1 MQTDTSV
8 PLLSSGP
15 AGDTSTPSARY
26 FETRENITR
35 PAGTNEWN
43 IVDPTLP
50 YGLSP
55 STYPSSTVQPTS
67 SSQDL
72 RGGRTTFAAQAQ
84 HKHYPQNP
92 PSA

>member
-1 MQTDTSV
+1 M
-8 PLLSSGP
+8 PLPSSGP
-15 AGDTSTPSARY
+15 HGDTGTPSTRY
-26 FETRENITR
+26 FETRENVIR

-43 IVDPTLP
+43 VVDPTLP

-72 RGGRTTFAAQAQ
+72 RGGRNTPVAQAQ
-84 HKHYPQNP
+84 HKYNPQTR